1 MTVFSL
7 FAPFGSNRPI
17 VKFPIKMKVPK
28 VLSSV
33 KYNLAVVNGI
43 FVLTG
48 IILLIVGILVLER
61 NSNYDEL
68 ITYRFFVLPAL
79 AVGTG
84 VFIIFISVL
93 GSFAAI
99 SEKFYFIIAYVVLML
114 IVLVLEL
121 SVTITAFKLEKET
134 STRIRAPMEASLKY
148 YETKRDVTKIWDD
161 LQRDNVT
168 MNDNS
173 PPVSRN
179 CQSTWWEACQRFVFR
194 FVVATR
200 GLFSPNGYVLGA
212 MWPSHCHFNLHIFP
226 AMSFQCCG
234 VDSVN
239 SWHRDRIPLSC
250 CYIEYGTTSE
260 FRCNTDVAYAEGCR
274 TALGAWLSHNAH
286 VLAVTVFILTCI
298 QAVLV
303 GISSW
308 LAWRAKSKY

>member
-1 MTVFSL
+1 
-7 FAPFGSNRPI
+7 
-17 VKFPIKMKVPK
+17 MKVPK

-161 LQRDNVT
+161 LQRD
-168 MNDNS
+168 
-173 PPVSRN
+173 
-179 CQSTWWEACQRFVFR
+179 
-194 FVVATR
+194 
-200 GLFSPNGYVLGA
+200 
-212 MWPSHCHFNLHIFP
+212 
-226 AMSFQCCG
+226 FQCCG